1 VTASS
6 ALHPMIEAVIFD
18 LDGVLVQSEEV
29 WERVRRRFVEDNGGT
44 WHQQSHRHMMGV
56 STAAWVDYLV
66 SDLGVRLPP
75 DEVAK
80 RVIGELLAD
89 SSRQLPLLPGAVE
102 AVRGLATEL
111 RLAVASGSPISL
123 IDAVLRGASI
133 RGLFEVVVSSDEV
146 AAGKPA
152 PDVYF
157 EACSRLGV
165 EPSRCV
171 VVEDSANGI
180 RSAAAAGTRIIA
192 IPNRRYPPESEAL
205 RLAHAVLPDIRALT
219 PEVMT
224 RLGTV

>member
-1 VTASS
+1 
-6 ALHPMIEAVIFD
+6 MIEAVIFD

-80 RVIGELLAD
+80 RVIGELLED
-89 SSRQLPLLPGAVE
+89 YSRQLPLLPGAVE

-123 IDAVLRGASI
+123 IDAVLRGANI

-171 VVEDSANGI
+171 VVEDSTNGI